1 MLKCNAANEC
11 KPALLQLAPSADN
24 IQQQRMQEEAIGN
37 HAMADEISASTYVTS
52 YSTLC

>member
-1 MLKCNAANEC
+1 MLKYNAANEC
-11 KPALLQLAPSADN
+11 KPALLLATSADN
-24 IQQQRMQEEAIGN
+24 TEQQRMQEEAIGN